1 MVLRRRGR
9 SLDAFA
15 ALCIPSRHACET
27 SALLCAVGNEWEI
40 RNELEVGTNEAK
52 TNVLADN
59 ERTRSRDLGLWTLL
73 PAGRAQHPYTPMRFV
88 GSPASARIAASATS

>member
-15 ALCIPSRHACET
+15 ALSIPSRHLCET

-40 RNELEVGTNEAK
+40 TNEFEVGTNEAK
-52 TNVLADN
+52 TNVVGDN
-59 ERTRSRDLGLWTLL
+59 ERTRLSDVGLWTGLL
-73 PAGRAQHPYTPMRFV
+73 PAGRAHPYTPMRFV